1 MNDQELPFI
10 SGDGVGDIITNA
22 PDGLT
27 PEPSAA
33 EIDEEQ
39 EQDHND
45 PDNDDGLEHSGS
57 SPEFEH
63 LRKRPHAS

>member
-1 MNDQELPFI
+1 MNDQELPFV
-10 SGDGVGDIITNA
+10 SEDGVGDVISNA

-39 EQDHND
+39 EEDHNAA
-45 PDNDDGLEHSGS
+45 DNDDALLDAGE

-63 LRKRPHAS
+63 LRKRPTLG